1 MPSGNPV
8 WGSSRG
14 RTLSAHSGRMLFY
27 LPPIVLFVFGAIKR
41 FLSTDMM
48 GGRIKNESE
57 MMSAAFSPTGKKVI
71 TVMKCC

>member
-1 MPSGNPV
+1 
-8 WGSSRG
+8 
-14 RTLSAHSGRMLFY
+14 
-27 LPPIVLFVFGAIKR
+27 
-41 FLSTDMM
+41 MM